1 MGTVLFMTTA
11 TIVMKHQNT
20 CKTVFFGEVC
30 QQLDNAYILQR
41 TFQRVTD
48 SSGTF
53 TRSLSNRLPASTEEK
68 TVQINNYN
76 TKRKKNLIIFKFL
89 FRRIGFIC
97 RTNLKNQS
105 SYFNFQHYKLHFI

>member
-30 QQLDNAYILQR
+30 QQLDNAHILQR

-48 SSGTF
+48 SSGMF
-53 TRSLSNRLPASTEEK
+53 TRSFSNRLPAST
-68 TVQINNYN
+68 V
-76 TKRKKNLIIFKFL
+76 
-89 FRRIGFIC
+89 
-97 RTNLKNQS
+97 S
-105 SYFNFQHYKLHFI
+105 